1 MSYPLHKLGEHI
13 DILSGFAFKTKDF
26 VDTGI
31 PVIKIKNVTPPNVS
45 LTDLSYVPLEIAEQQ
60 KKFLLNYDD
69 ILIALTGSHINQMQ
83 SVVGRVAKVKYYD
96 KSLLNQRVG
105 KIVLTDKDNC
115 DIDYVYYYISQECVK
130 IELANKAGGAAN
142 QANISPTDIKNLK
155 IPFPH
160 IETQHRIASILSAYD
175 DLIENNQKQIKL
187 LEEAAQRL
195 YKEWFVDLRFPGYES
210 TPVVDGVPEGWDVK
224 PISSIA
230 SLKAG
235 GDKPKE
241 FCETITDKYC
251 IPIYA
256 NGISE
261 KGLVGYTDK
270 SAIDTPS
277 VTVSAR
283 GTVGVVF
290 LRRKPYMPIVRL
302 ISVTPNDNKM
312 DVFFLYLFLSNQS
325 FRSTGAAQQQIT
337 VPLLKDK
344 LIICPEK
351 NTRKKFFDIVSP
363 IFDKIDILEMQNEN
377 LKESRDR
384 MLPKL
389 MNGELEG

>member
-69 ILIALTGSHINQMQ
+69 ILIALTNTHINQMQ

-96 KSLLNQRVG
+96 KTLLNQRVG

-155 IPFPH
+155 IPFPN

-175 DLIENNQKQIKL
+175 DFIENNQKQIKF
-187 LEEAAQRL
+187 LEEAARRL
-195 YKEWFVDLRFPGYES
+195 YKEWFVDLRFPGYENV
-210 TPVVDGVPEGWDVK
+210 PVVDGVPEGWRKRRID
-224 PISSIA
+224 
-230 SLKAG
+230 
-235 GDKPKE
+235 E
-241 FCETITDKYC
+241 FGEVITGK
-251 IPIYA
+251 
-256 NGISE
+256 
-261 KGLVGYTDK
+261 
-270 SAIDTPS
+270 TPS
-277 VTVSAR
+277 TSNSEFYNGDIPFVTIPDMHNS
-283 GTVGVVF
+283 VF
-290 LRRKPYMPIVRL
+290 PLKTEKTL
-302 ISVTPNDNKM
+302 TIS
-312 DVFFLYLFLSNQS
+312 
-325 FRSTGAAQQQIT
+325 GANSQKT
-337 VPLLKDK
+337 NTCLL
-344 LIICPEK
+344 
-351 NTRKKFFDIVSP
+351 
-363 IFDKIDILEMQNEN
+363 
-377 LKESRDR
+377 
-384 MLPKL
+384 ML
-389 MNGELEG
+389 